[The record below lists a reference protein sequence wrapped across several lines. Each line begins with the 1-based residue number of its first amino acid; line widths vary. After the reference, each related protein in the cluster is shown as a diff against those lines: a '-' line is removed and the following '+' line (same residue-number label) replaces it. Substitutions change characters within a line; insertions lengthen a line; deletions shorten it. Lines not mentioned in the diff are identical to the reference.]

1 MSKTKLKVVAFGDS
15 LTQGNAIGGA
25 FKNWTELVASEL
37 GVDVINAGIGG
48 NTTVMARE
56 RFRADVLDKAPDVV
70 LINFGMNDH
79 LLNNEGESFVA
90 LSVFEEN
97 LIYFVDEIR
106 KINATPV
113 LVTPNYFIEGNDT
126 EYYYSRHPRKAYEPY
141 GGALGRLDIY
151 IDKIRKVA
159 KRMDAGLVDIR
170 SECEKYDPYEFL
182 RTVEN
187 SGANDGVHP
196 GMIGVRVYAEMI
208 IEVVR
213 KYI

>member
-25 FKNWTELVASEL
+25 FENWTELVASEL
-37 GVDVINAGIGG
+37 GIDVINAGIGG

-126 EYYYSRHPRKAYEPY
+126 EYYYSRHPRKVYEPY

-208 IEVVR
+208 KGVING
-213 KYI
+213 

>member
-25 FKNWTELVASEL
+25 FENWTELVASEL
-37 GVDVINAGIGG
+37 GIDVINAGIGG

-97 LIYFVDEIR
+97 LVYFVDETR

-113 LVTPNYFIEGNDT
+113 LVTPNYFIEGNDA
-126 EYYYSRHPRKAYEPY
+126 EYYYSRHPRKAYEPC

-151 IDKIRKVA
+151 IDKIREVA

-208 IEVVR
+208 KGVING
-213 KYI
+213 